1 MAVPEGAMPP
11 PPPPAAAKADLTKR
25 FIAALID
32 GLLAG
37 SVSMV
42 PVIGGIVG
50 AAYILLRDGLTIDF
64 MDRRSIGKKL
74 LKLRPVRADG
84 QPMDPE
90 ASIKRNITLCIGAVG
105 AIFWIIPI
113 LGWIIAILL
122 GLVGLVVAVIEMV
135 LVLTDPQGMR
145 IGDKLAGTKIVEVN
159 E

>member
-1 MAVPEGAMPP
+1 MAVPAGAMPP
-11 PPPPAAAKADLTKR
+11 PPPVAAKADLTKR

-37 SVSMV
+37 GVSMV

-105 AIFWIIPI
+105 AIFWVIPI

-135 LVLTDPQGMR
+135 LVLTDQQGMR
-145 IGDKLAGTKIVEVN
+145 MGDKLAGTRVIEVN

>member
-1 MAVPEGAMPP
+1 MAVPQGAM

-37 SVSMV
+37 GVSMV

-90 ASIKRNITLCIGAVG
+90 TSIKRNITLCIGAVG

-135 LVLTDPQGMR
+135 LVLTDAQGMR
-145 IGDKLAGTKIVEVN
+145 MGDKLAGTKVIEVAD
-159 E
+159 

>member
-32 GLLAG
+32 GVLAG
-37 SVSMV
+37 GVSMV

-145 IGDKLAGTKIVEVN
+145 IGDKLAGTKIVVVN

>member
-1 MAVPEGAMPP
+1 MAVPQGAVP
-11 PPPPAAAKADLTKR
+11 PPPPAATKADLTKR

-37 SVSMV
+37 GVSMV

-145 IGDKLAGTKIVEVN
+145 MGDKIAGTKVVEVN